1 MTKNNNESG
10 SNVMDPWAARARPTF
25 LYVIYVL
32 IVWSIPLGLVAAADP
47 PMADA
52 MVVAMTAYFRGIPG
66 DLYAL
71 FGTAY
76 LGYTAAR
83 TFGKLKGVEK

>member
-1 MTKNNNESG
+1 MIENNNEFG
-10 SNVMDPWAARARPTF
+10 SDVVDCWAARARPTF

-32 IVWSIPLGLVAAADP
+32 IVWSIPLGLVAATDP
-47 PMADA
+47 PMANA
-52 MVVAMTAYFRGIPG
+52 MIVAMTAYFRGIPG